1 MPNKKEFKKLEKL
14 YKKNLLQKIVYF
26 FQKRRWK
33 DYE

>member
-1 MPNKKEFKKLEKL
+1 MSKNKELKKLEKL
-14 YKKNLLQKIVYF
+14 YKKNLLQKIIYF